1 MGASNAEIDQAKC
14 RHYAQFAAQLDA
26 IHFDILYW
34 FLFLLVVL
42 MLFCSSWYY
51 GRYAPCAV
59 PHFFSRT
66 SRLTNG

>member
-1 MGASNAEIDQAKC
+1 MDASKDGVDATKC
-14 RHYAQFAAQLDA
+14 RHYAQFASRLDA

-51 GRYAPCAV
+51 GRYVGPPSPAPR
-59 PHFFSRT
+59 PR
-66 SRLTNG
+66 R